1 MKNCVKLFENSILQ
15 IYLLWDIVTFCASFS
30 ARHFC
35 SLKCI
40 CFYSNATLRDLE
52 QHTCNF
58 PTGYKTIDLPG
69 KCACITTQNQSR
81 FNRDSPFKV
90 NLLSDSDKVT

>member
-15 IYLLWDIVTFCASFS
+15 IYLLSYIVTFCASFS
-30 ARHFC
+30 VRQF
-35 SLKCI
+35 LQ
-40 CFYSNATLRDLE
+40 RDLE

-58 PTGYKTIDLPG
+58 PTGYKAIDLPG
-69 KCACITTQNQSR
+69 KCACITAQNQSR